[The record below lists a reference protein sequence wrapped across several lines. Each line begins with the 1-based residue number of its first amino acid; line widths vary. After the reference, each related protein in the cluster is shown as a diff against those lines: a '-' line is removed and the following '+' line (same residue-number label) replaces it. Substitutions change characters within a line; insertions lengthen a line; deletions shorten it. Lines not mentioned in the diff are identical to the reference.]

1 MSWAAADVRDL
12 DPHAVH
18 RAEPDGVADLG
29 RDLGGVADNLELVAG
44 LLGQV
49 STHGVWES
57 PSGETFAAA
66 VGDVPVT
73 LRRLAGRLGDAGEL
87 VARYAG
93 TLRTHQEDLA
103 RTAEAHARESETVDE
118 IDRQLAVWSPH
129 PEEPALLARR
139 GDAIATV
146 VRHERDY
153 VGQAS
158 DAWADEQLL
167 AADLYAVGLDLTD
180 PSGYDLAE
188 GVRDLGRSSLFT
200 GPVSAVVKPL
210 AVGSALDPVGQG
222 ALRLAYGQGSW
233 RDIGRSSAT
242 HVADAVIKGSGR
254 YVHRATGTA
263 PRPRS
268 RLHDVL
274 DRPGA
279 HAPVPATTAWGRV
292 KQTSNRWR
300 LHGAA
305 LGREQ
310 TRRTLR
316 RESGLELA
324 EQIVGDWE
332 AVAGASR
339 RVVAVQ
345 AVGST
350 ARVAKRSATTFGRA
364 RDGGQRL
371 GELRGATENQERST
385 RRADVS

>member
-49 STHGVWES
+49 RTHGVWES
-57 PSGETFAAA
+57 PSGEAFAAA

-73 LRRLAGRLGDAGEL
+73 LRRLVGRLGDAGEL

-93 TLRTHQEDLA
+93 TLRTHQDDLA

-118 IDRQLAVWSPH
+118 IDRQLALWSPH
-129 PEEPALLARR
+129 PEEAALLARR
-139 GDAIATV
+139 DDAIATV

-153 VGQAS
+153 VGRSS
-158 DAWADEQLL
+158 DAWSDEQLL

-200 GPVSAVVKPL
+200 GPVSVVVKPL

-242 HVADAVIKGSGR
+242 HVADGVIKGSGR

-263 PRPRS
+263 PRPRP

-274 DRPGA
+274 DRPVA
-279 HAPVPATTAWGRV
+279 SSVPATTRWGRV
-292 KQTSNRWR
+292 KQTSNRWSG
-300 LHGAA
+300 HGLA

-324 EQIVGDWE
+324 EQVAGDWE

-345 AVGST
+345 AAGST